1 MLGCSAPVLSLYLTN
16 VEKEFKLSKM
26 PVFYL
31 AFVFLQLQPLTLK
44 SRASDERAFDNSR
57 VSTSQQQKRPD
68 RPQFFCNQ
76 MGTVEWPL
84 GQSHK

>member
-16 VEKEFKLSKM
+16 IEMEFKLSKM

-44 SRASDERAFDNSR
+44 FRASDERAFDSSR
-57 VSTSQQQKRPD
+57 VCTSQQQKHPD
-68 RPQFFCNQ
+68 RPQVLCNQ
-76 MGTVEWPL
+76 TGTVEWPL